1 MMVTGLTTVMWPV
14 VGVSCPARE
23 NTAKMAQG
31 LLADLGRKQPI
42 RERGKHW
49 GAGSV
54 LQGGGFLFCRQPQ
67 RGRLPAKLSAAR
79 EHPLGAQFRSRPC
92 CVSWSELLMLTLF
105 VTLFLHK

>member
-1 MMVTGLTTVMWPV
+1 MMVTGLTTVMWPR

-42 RERGKHW
+42 RRGGKHW
-49 GAGSV
+49 EPAV

-67 RGRLPAKLSAAR
+67 RGRLPAASSAAR